1 MKKMIL
7 ICLMFS
13 TMMNFATDN
22 KNSKT
27 PNADLVGSWQHKTNY
42 YTGNNVCYTEIENF
56 YFYSDN
62 SCVRTKSTN
71 QCDRPQSTE
80 SSSVEKWMVVK
91 NNIVLLDKNGKQQGA
106 YTTKSNIADL
116 IKGEKIMQQDKQLN
130 AGKAIQ
136 ISGNELAY
144 TK

>member
-1 MKKMIL
+1 MIL

-62 SCVRTKSTN
+62 SCVRTKSTT

-91 NNIVLLDKNGKQQGA
+91 NNI
-106 YTTKSNIADL
+106 ADL
-116 IKGEKIMQQDKQLN
+116 IKGEKIMQQDKQLD

-136 ISGNELAY
+136 MSGNELAY

>member
-1 MKKMIL
+1 MIL

-13 TMMNFATDN
+13 RMMNFATD
-22 KNSKT
+22 KT
-27 PNADLVGSWQHKTNY
+27 SQLKPNAELIGSWQHKTNY
-42 YTGNNVCYTEIENF
+42 YNGNHVCYTEIENF

-62 SCVRTKSTN
+62 SCVRTKSTT
-71 QCDRPQSTE
+71 QCDRPQSMENSTI
-80 SSSVEKWMVVK
+80 EKWKVVK

-116 IKGEKIMQQDKQLN
+116 IKGEKIMQQDKQLD

-136 ISGNELAY
+136 LSGNELAY

>member
-13 TMMNFATDN
+13 WMMNFATDN
-22 KNSKT
+22 KTNKNT
-27 PNADLVGSWQHKTNY
+27 NAELIGSWQHKTNY
-42 YTGNNVCYTEIENF
+42 FSGKNICYTEIENF

-62 SCVRTKSTN
+62 SCVKTKSTTS
-71 QCDRPQSTE
+71 CEGPQSKE
-80 SSSVEKWMVVK
+80 SNAVTKWIMVK
-91 NNIVLLDKNGKQQGA
+91 NNIVLLDKNGKQQAA

-116 IKGEKIMQQDKQLN
+116 IKGEKTMQQNKQLD
-130 AGKAIQ
+130 AGKAIR
-136 ISGNELAY
+136 ISGDELAY